1 MSNKSTQLNVS
12 QADVTSINLSD
23 EQAEVFKLIENTNET
38 LYVTGKAGTGKSILL
53 QYFVEHTKK
62 RVVVVAPT
70 GVAALNVGGQTIH
83 SFFKLAP
90 ELQDL
95 ETLEVDGRTKELLK
109 NIDTIVIDEVS
120 MVRADL
126 MEAINIKMQLALKNK
141 LPFGGIQM
149 VMFGDLYQ
157 LPPVVSDNELRSY
170 FEEEYGG
177 IYFFNAHV
185 FKETKLRIVELS
197 YIFRQKSE
205 RFRRL
210 LNAIRNGEHDYD
222 ILEELNERVV
232 AARPESGFITLAGN
246 NATVSK
252 INHSKLESLTGEE
265 RVYEASVVGDMKENN
280 FPTEK
285 GLKLKVGAQVM
296 LLKNDTERPRR
307 WVNGTLG
314 IVTKLKENEVLVN
327 IDGVEHTVE
336 KESWEAIKYSYDTD
350 EKKLKKQVTSAF
362 VQIPLRLAWAITIH
376 KSQGQTYSSVVIDTK
391 GGMFQSGQTYVALS
405 RCTSLEGLYLTAPI
419 RDRDIII
426 DRKVVEFMGRVKG

>member
-12 QADVTSINLSD
+12 QADVTSVQLSD
-23 EQAEVFKLIENTNET
+23 EQNEVFKLIENTKET
-38 LYVTGKAGTGKSILL
+38 IYVTGKAGTGKSILL

-141 LPFGGIQM
+141 LPFGGVQM

-170 FEEEYGG
+170 FEEVYGG

-232 AARPESGFITLAGN
+232 AERPESGFITLAGN
-246 NATVSK
+246 NATVSR
-252 INHSKLESLTGEE
+252 INHSKLESLKGEE
-265 RVYEASVVGDMKENN
+265 RVYNANVVGEMKESN

-327 IDGVEHTVE
+327 IDGVEHKVE
-336 KESWEAIKYSYDTD
+336 KESWEAIKYSYDTE

-376 KSQGQTYSSVVIDTK
+376 KSQGQTYSSVVIDLK
-391 GGMFQSGQTYVALS
+391 AAFAAGQTYVALS

-419 RDRDIII
+419 RDRDIIV
-426 DRKVVEFMGRVKG
+426 DRKVVEFMGRVGK

>member
-12 QADVTSINLSD
+12 QADVTSVQLSD
-23 EQAEVFKLIENTNET
+23 EQNEVFKLIENTKET
-38 LYVTGKAGTGKSILL
+38 IYVTGKAGTGKSILL

-141 LPFGGIQM
+141 LPFGGVQM

-170 FEEEYGG
+170 FEEVYGG

-232 AARPESGFITLAGN
+232 AERPESGFITLAGN
-246 NATVSK
+246 NATVSR
-252 INHSKLESLTGEE
+252 INHSKLASLTGEE
-265 RVYEASVVGDMKENN
+265 RVYNANVVGDMKESN

-327 IDGVEHTVE
+327 IDGVEHKVE
-336 KESWEAIKYSYDTD
+336 KESWEAIKYSYDTE

-376 KSQGQTYSSVVIDTK
+376 KSQGQTYSSVVIDLK
-391 GGMFQSGQTYVALS
+391 AAFAAGQTYVALS

-419 RDRDIII
+419 RDRDIIV
-426 DRKVVEFMGRVKG
+426 DRKVVEFMGRVK